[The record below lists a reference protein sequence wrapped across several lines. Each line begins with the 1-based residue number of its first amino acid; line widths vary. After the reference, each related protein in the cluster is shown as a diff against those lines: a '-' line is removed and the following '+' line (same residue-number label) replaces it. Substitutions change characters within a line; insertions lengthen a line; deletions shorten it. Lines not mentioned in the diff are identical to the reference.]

1 MASYCEF
8 VKDLHEDNLHKK
20 YHDGEYGFP
29 LHDDNL
35 LFERLCLEINQ
46 AGLNWSI
53 ILGKK
58 DNFHK
63 AFHKFNIKKVSS
75 YKEKDIERLLSDAG
89 IIRNKLKITS
99 VIENANRI
107 LVLQKEHG
115 SFENWLNKNH
125 PKTLEEWVKIFK
137 KQFKFTGGEIVNEFL
152 VSTGYLPNGHDK
164 TCPVYKNLIKQ
175 SPAWLRNNK

>member
-1 MASYCEF
+1 MASYCDY
-8 VKDLHEDNLHKK
+8 VKNLEDDNLHKK
-20 YHDGEYGFP
+20 YHDNEYGFP

-63 AFHKFNIKKVSS
+63 AFHKFNLKKVAS
-75 YKEKDIERLLSDAG
+75 YKDKDIERLLTDTG

-107 LVLQKEHG
+107 LSIQQEFG
-115 SFENWLNKNH
+115 SFENWLNMHH
-125 PKTLEEWVKIFK
+125 PKPLEDWVKLFK

-152 VSTGYLPNGHDK
+152 MSIGYLGSAHDK
-164 TCPVYKNLIKQ
+164 KCPVYDKILKQ
-175 SPAWLRNNK
+175 SPAWLKIK

>member
-1 MASYCEF
+1 MATYCEY
-8 VKDLHEDNLHKK
+8 VKNLDEDNLHKR

-53 ILGKK
+53 ILAKK

-63 AFHKFNIKKVSS
+63 AFHKFNIKKVAS
-75 YKEKDIERLLSDAG
+75 YKEKDIERLLSDPG

-99 VIENANRI
+99 VIDNANRI
-107 LVLQKEHG
+107 LTIQKEYG
-115 SFENWLNKNH
+115 SFENWLNSHH
-125 PKTLEEWVKIFK
+125 PKPLGEWVKLFK

-152 VSTGYLPNGHDK
+152 VSIGYLGNAHDK
-164 TCPVYKNLIKQ
+164 TCPIYKKVLKQ
-175 SPAWLRNNK
+175 SPAWLITKG

>member
-1 MASYCEF
+1 MASYCEY
-8 VKDLHEDNLHKK
+8 VKNLDEDNLHKK

-58 DNFHK
+58 DNFHN
-63 AFHKFNIKKVSS
+63 AFHKFNIKKVAS
-75 YKEKDIERLLSDAG
+75 YNEKEIERLLSDPG

-99 VIENANRI
+99 VIENAKRI
-107 LVLQKEHG
+107 LMLQKEHG

-125 PKTLEEWVKIFK
+125 PKSLEEWVKLFK
-137 KQFKFTGGEIVNEFL
+137 SQFRFTGGEIVNEFL
-152 VSTGYLPNGHDK
+152 VSIGYLPYGHDK
-164 TCPVYKNLIKQ
+164 NCPVYKKILKQ
-175 SPAWLRNNK
+175 SPAWLKNKK

>member
-8 VKDLHEDNLHKK
+8 VKNLDENNLHKK
-20 YHDGEYGFP
+20 YHDCEYGFP

-63 AFHKFNIKKVSS
+63 AFNQFNIKKVAS
-75 YKEKDIERLLSDAG
+75 YKRKDIERLLSDVG
-89 IIRNKLKITS
+89 IIRNRLKITS

-107 LVLQKEHG
+107 LVIQKEHG

-125 PKTLEEWVKIFK
+125 PKTLEEWVKVFK

-152 VSTGYLPNGHDK
+152 VSIGYFPGGHDK
-164 TCPVYKNLIKQ
+164 TCPVYKMIIKQ
-175 SPAWLRNNK
+175 SPAWHKDKK

>member
-8 VKDLHEDNLHKK
+8 VKDLDQDNLHKK
-20 YHDGEYGFP
+20 YHDSEYGYP
-29 LHDDNL
+29 LHDDNF

-63 AFHKFNIKKVSS
+63 AFNAFNIKKVAS
-75 YKEKDIERLLSDAG
+75 YKEKDIVRLLSDAG

-107 LVLQKEHG
+107 LMLQKEHG

-125 PKTLEEWVKIFK
+125 PKSLEEWIKLFK
-137 KQFKFTGGEIVNEFL
+137 KQFKFTGGEIVNEFM
-152 VSTGYLPNGHDK
+152 VSIGYLPNVHDK
-164 TCPVYKNLIKQ
+164 SCPVYKKILKL
-175 SPAWLRNNK
+175 SPAWSVVNK

>member
-1 MASYCEF
+1 MVSYCEF
-8 VKDLHEDNLHKK
+8 VKDLDENNLHKK

-29 LHDDNL
+29 LHDDNR

-63 AFHKFNIKKVSS
+63 AFHKFNIKKVAS

-89 IIRNKLKITS
+89 IIRNRLKIAS
-99 VIENANRI
+99 VIENAKRI
-107 LVLQKEHG
+107 IVIQKEHG

-125 PKTLEEWVKIFK
+125 PKTLEEWVKVFK

-152 VSTGYLPNGHDK
+152 VSIGYLPNGHDK
-164 TCPVYKNLIKQ
+164 TCPVYKKIIKQ
-175 SPAWLRNNK
+175 SPTWLKEKK

>member
-1 MASYCEF
+1 MVSYCDF
-8 VKDLHEDNLHKK
+8 VKNLDEDNLHKK
-20 YHDGEYGFP
+20 YHDREYGFP

-46 AGLNWSI
+46 AGLNWSL

-63 AFHKFNIKKVSS
+63 AFHEFNINKVAS
-75 YKEKDIERLLSDAG
+75 YKEKDIERLLTDAG
-89 IIRNKLKITS
+89 IIRNRLKITS
-99 VIENANRI
+99 VIENAKRI

-115 SFENWLNKNH
+115 SFESWLNKNH
-125 PKTLEEWVKIFK
+125 PKTLGEWVKVFK

-164 TCPVYKNLIKQ
+164 TCPAYKRIVKQ
-175 SPAWLRNNK
+175 FPAWMKNKN

>member
-1 MASYCEF
+1 MASYCDY
-8 VKDLHEDNLHKK
+8 VKDLAESNLHKK

-63 AFHKFNIKKVSS
+63 AFHKFNLKKVAS
-75 YKEKDIERLLSDAG
+75 YKEKDIDRLLSDAG
-89 IIRNKLKITS
+89 IIRNRLKITS
-99 VIENANRI
+99 VIENAKRI
-107 LVLQKEHG
+107 LELQKEHG

-125 PKTLEEWVKIFK
+125 PKTLEEWVKVFK
-137 KQFKFTGGEIVNEFL
+137 KQFRFTGGEIVNEFL
-152 VSTGYLPNGHDK
+152 VSIGYLPNSHDK
-164 TCPVYKNLIKQ
+164 NCPVYNKILKQ
-175 SPAWLRNNK
+175 SPAWYKKKL